1 MKLAQL
7 PYGARFEYKGMVLT
21 KTGPMTAAGENCA
34 QHFIPKFA
42 VLKPV
47 DGEPAPPPAESRSLD
62 AARVLAAFEAYHA
75 TALRQADEAGKMALT
90 AARARFLASLAQTAA
105 DEP

>member
-1 MKLAQL
+1 MKLGQL

-21 KTGPMTAAGENCA
+21 KTGPMTAAAEGGA

-47 DGEPAPPPAESRSLD
+47 DGEPAPPPPGDQRTLS
-62 AARVLAAFEAYHA
+62 AAKVLAAFEVYHA
-75 TALRQADEAGKMALT
+75 SALRAADESGKMALT
-90 AARARFLASLAQTAA
+90 VARSRFLASL
-105 DEP
+105 E